1 MRLSARSPFDAPLSS
16 RFDENDAVVVF
27 DDVLIPWE
35 DVLVYRDVK
44 RATAFYAQSGF
55 MPRYTLQSGTRLAV
69 KLDFLCG
76 LLARGAGDQ
85 RHRRVPRRAGGDRA
99 SSWAGAT
106 SSGP

>member
-1 MRLSARSPFDAPLSS
+1 M
-16 RFDENDAVVVF
+16 VVF

-76 LLARGAGDQ
+76 LFG
-85 RHRRVPRRAGGDRA
+85 RAGLQTNGTGRLSRRPGRDGRA
-99 SSWAGAT
+99 HGVAQPHLGAH
-106 SSGP
+106 